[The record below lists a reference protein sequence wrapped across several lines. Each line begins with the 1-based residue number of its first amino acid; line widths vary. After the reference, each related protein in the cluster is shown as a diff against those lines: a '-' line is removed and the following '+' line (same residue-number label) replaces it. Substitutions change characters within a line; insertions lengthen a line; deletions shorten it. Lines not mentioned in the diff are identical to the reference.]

1 MICLKRVYDPA
12 ELEDGRRFL
21 VERLWPRGMKK
32 DRLLMDAWVRDV
44 APSDALRRW
53 FAHDPKKW
61 EEFQRRYFAELDRKP
76 EAWQPLLE
84 AARQGTIT
92 LLYSA
97 RDSKHN
103 NAVVLRAYLE
113 KKLSVTRSRGR

>member
-44 APSDALRRW
+44 APSDVLRRW